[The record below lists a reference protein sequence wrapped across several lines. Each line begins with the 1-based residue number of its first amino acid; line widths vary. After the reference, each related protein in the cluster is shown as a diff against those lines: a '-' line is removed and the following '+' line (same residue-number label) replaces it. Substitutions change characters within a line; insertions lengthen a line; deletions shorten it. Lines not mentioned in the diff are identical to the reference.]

1 MDQTPPPSAAAA
13 GADMPPPQANEALQE
28 ELAKWRE
35 RVPKL
40 ASALRQRAEEAESL
54 RRELERLRAG
64 VAPQDGADPGSS
76 AGVRARDALIGEL
89 EVKLSELA
97 DRHKNAQGELHTR
110 QLTIDELRSEA
121 EGWKRKWQSVTE
133 SLDEQD
139 SRFSARDRQ
148 AEALQRDLEE
158 VRGAL
163 AAESQARLSAE
174 QALQEAA
181 DERDSLNQRNTQLF
195 ETTEVANRQIGSLTE
210 TLSELRT
217 DLKGLRA
224 QVQEAGSA
232 REALQ
237 GRLAELESELGEL
250 RQRHADDVAALEKER
265 DEARTTLDQER
276 DAHQAALTAEQ
287 DRFAEATRRLRG
299 DHEAAMAALRKE
311 HSSALAEQ
319 ARALEEQARTLDQ
332 ARREAADASAR
343 SAALEAELETDRGL
357 GASAERHV
365 AALHEELHL
374 VSAAAAFGLQAAGA
388 VESQLDAARRDQ
400 QSAAA
405 SLEAAERHNGEL
417 EAQLD
422 EERAE
427 TARLAEVVDT
437 AQRRN
442 DERERERR
450 ELVERTERAQSRVQH
465 LEAQLEERSA
475 LVVNLEAQ
483 QTDLSRREAALE
495 RQRDELEE
503 ALMRAERH
511 AKENGEHVTALDDRL
526 ERQKELMDSL
536 EAELAEAQE
545 EHTRA
550 LKAAHS
556 EAGAEADRLRA
567 QVRRLESELRERT
580 EALNR
585 AELEQELGQD
595 GDPEAAAEP
604 APLEPPADPDGKLL
618 LVLNQQLAAE
628 RTRNEELQEQLR
640 ALSRAQERGAEAAAE
655 AAAEAEVDPAGAPAV
670 AGDDLT
676 RIHGVGQKLA
686 EQLNELGIYHYRQI
700 AEIDADGL
708 DDEAHVLYAHR
719 GRIMRDGWIDQAV
732 RLIAH

>member
-1 MDQTPPPSAAAA
+1 MDQTPPPSAAANGA
-13 GADMPPPQANEALQE
+13 ADMPPPVANEALQE

-40 ASALRQRAEEAESL
+40 ASALRQRAEEAEAL

-64 VAPQDGADPGSS
+64 AQPQDGADPGSS
-76 AGVRARDALIGEL
+76 AGVRARDALISEL

-97 DRHKNAQGELHTR
+97 DRHKNTQGELHTR

-121 EGWKRKWQSVTE
+121 DGWKRKWQAVTE

-139 SRFSARDRQ
+139 SRFSVRDRQ
-148 AEALQRDLEE
+148 AEALQRELEE
-158 VRGAL
+158 ARGAV
-163 AAESQARLSAE
+163 AAENQARLAAE
-174 QALQEAA
+174 QALQEATE
-181 DERDSLNQRNTQLF
+181 ERDSLSQRNSQLF

-210 TLSELRT
+210 TLTELRT
-217 DLKGLRA
+217 ELKGLRSRA
-224 QVQEAGSA
+224 HEDAGA

-237 GRLAELESELGEL
+237 GRMAELEGEIEEL
-250 RQRHADDVAALEKER
+250 RQRHADGTKALDQARAALERER
-265 DEARTTLDQER
+265 ED
-276 DAHQAALTAEQ
+276 HQTALTAEQ
-287 DRFAEATRRLRG
+287 DRHATELQALRDG
-299 DHEAAMAALRKE
+299 HDSAMAALR
-311 HSSALAEQ
+311 ADQ
-319 ARALEEQARTLDQ
+319 AAALEEQTQALGE
-332 ARREAADASAR
+332 ARREAADAAER
-343 SAALEAELETDRGL
+343 IAALQTEIESDRGL
-357 GASAERHV
+357 SASAERHV

-374 VSAAAAFGLQAAGA
+374 VSAAATFGLQAAGA
-388 VESQLDAARRDQ
+388 AEAELDAARRDERSAVASL
-400 QSAAA
+400 SAA
-405 SLEAAERHNGEL
+405 EQRNAELQAEL
-417 EAQLD
+417 A

-442 DERERERR
+442 DERESERR
-450 ELVERTERAQSRVQH
+450 ELIERAERAQSRVHH

-536 EAELAEAQE
+536 ETELAEAQE
-545 EHTRA
+545 AHTRA
-550 LKAAHS
+550 LKTAHQ
-556 EAGAEADRLRA
+556 EAEVEADRLRA

-585 AELEQELGQD
+585 AELAQD
-595 GDPEAAAEP
+595 LSQGVEMEAEAAP
-604 APLEPPADPDGKLL
+604 PGPLEPPADPDGKLL

-628 RTRNEELQEQLR
+628 RARNQELQERLR
-640 ALSRAQERGAEAAAE
+640 AVSQAQDGAVEG
-655 AAAEAEVDPAGAPAV
+655 GAPNQ
-670 AGDDLT
+670 GDDLT
-676 RIHGVGQKLA
+676 RIHGVGTKLA
-686 EQLNELGIYHYRQI
+686 EQLNDLGIYNYQQI

-708 DDEAHVLYAHR
+708 DDESHVLYAHR
-719 GRIMRDGWIDQAV
+719 SRIVRDGWIDQAV
-732 RLIAH
+732 KLISH